1 MAASPTLIPAAE
13 RIEALDVL
21 RGSAALGI
29 LLMNVR
35 LFAEPASLYF
45 NPTALGPPMRVE
57 YVIWSSTYL
66 LADLKFLTIFALLF
80 GAGIVLMSERIA
92 AHGAKP
98 GPVHYRRMGWLL
110 VFGLVHAYVLW
121 DGDILVP
128 YAVCGALAFP
138 ARRLTPPVLLTLAAV
153 IFAVGSVLTL
163 GLGAL
168 LESAPPEVLLQWAE
182 DFWRPSPA
190 QVADEIRTFQSG
202 WLTQLPWR
210 AERGLEYHGVDM
222 WLHDV
227 WRVTGLMLAGMGL
240 FRLGVLSGVR
250 SRRFYGLLALIGFAA
265 GLPVVWWGL
274 QQSRA
279 SGWDLRDAYFVASQW
294 NYWGCRAGCARLDRA
309 DLVRLPNRCAPVA
322 ADATGRRRA
331 DGVHFVHRG
340 DDPLHEHL
348 LRHWTRPV
356 RPRRAD
362 RAARYCRGDLGRSA
376 RVRTMVARALRHRSA
391 RMVMAPANVWFSIMR
406 DGHGWLE
413 CRERREQF
421 RGQPRLAEA
430 YA

>member
-1 MAASPTLIPAAE
+1 
-13 RIEALDVL
+13 VL

-45 NPTALGPPMRVE
+45 NPTALGPPMRLE
-57 YVIWSSTYL
+57 YIIWSSTYL

-98 GPVHYRRMGWLL
+98 GPVHYRRMVWLL
-110 VFGLVHAYVLW
+110 VFGLVHAYLLW

-153 IFAVGSVLTL
+153 VFAVGSALTL
-163 GLGAL
+163 GFGAM
-168 LESAPPEVLLQWAE
+168 LESAPPEVLLQWE
-182 DFWRPSPA
+182 DFWRPSAA

-250 SRRFYGLLALIGFAA
+250 GPRFYGLLALIGFAA
-265 GLPVVWWGL
+265 GLPMVWWGL
-274 QQSRA
+274 QQSGA

-294 NYWGCRAGCARLDRA
+294 NYWGS
-309 DLVRLPNRCAPVA
+309 VPVA
-322 ADATGRRRA
+322 FGWIGLILFACRTG
-331 DGVHFVHRG
+331 
-340 DDPLHEHL
+340 
-348 LRHWTRPV
+348 
-356 RPRRAD
+356 
-362 RAARYCRGDLGRSA
+362 
-376 RVRTMVARALRHRSA
+376 VARSL
-391 RMVMAPANVWFSIMR
+391 
-406 DGHGWLE
+406 LT
-413 CRERREQF
+413 
-421 RGQPRLAEA
+421 RLAAVGRMAFTSYIAETILCTSIFYGTGLGLFGRVGGTGQLA
-430 YA
+430 IVVVIWGVLLVFARWWLARFGIGPLEWLWRRLTYGSL